1 MPRIAARKRRWP
13 AKRTR
18 PRLTHPRR
26 SSIRASALSLAGHPA
41 ERGNPASRTLG
52 VSYLAC
58 ASIGEKSR
66 GGGRLFLSSIEQ
78 APRLVDYKGSLDQ
91 TPLLSLLQSMQAQRA
106 TGTLQVRSGGEA
118 FSLFFLFGHLFHAY
132 GNGSQ
137 GEEAVF
143 EPLAWRQGDYTFD
156 PKSKLPT
163 EETITAPTADIL
175 AEAKRRGVP
184 GADNGPVAAVRS
196 PAASTPAPAAAAP
209 AAPQV
214 SERSVVSQQ
223 PQAAP
228 QPAAEE
234 APPPTELYP
243 LPVGKLVYES
253 LKTAFVDFPKLLRSL
268 SSDRLTGYLRLTG
281 QASRGMILFYQ
292 GSLIESFY
300 DGGAV
305 VSTGR
310 TAFSLFKNDVDRG
323 EGSMDVIELSSEVVT
338 AIYQLLTAPTILQG
352 LLARFV
358 DIRALLQYLQE
369 EKIHGSLLVRAPDEM
384 GIVLLRD
391 GQLLGA
397 FTRGQPQL
405 MQDPEIVTRL
415 CADTKTRIEVKAVA
429 DLEEPASV
437 SLEEM
442 LAMTPSVAATV
453 YRPAAQQAPAASAPA
468 ASAPR
473 AQSFQPAAPP
483 PAASAEPDIDWPS
496 LMSQLNQM
504 ADNALQNRSKKVKEM
519 LGSTEHNL
527 DALDRTIDR
536 ISQTSIM
543 FVDPARLTNLANEM
557 RQLVE
562 DQR

>member
-1 MPRIAARKRRWP
+1 
-13 AKRTR
+13 
-18 PRLTHPRR
+18 
-26 SSIRASALSLAGHPA
+26 
-41 ERGNPASRTLG
+41 
-52 VSYLAC
+52 
-58 ASIGEKSR
+58 
-66 GGGRLFLSSIEQ
+66 
-78 APRLVDYKGSLDQ
+78 
-91 TPLLSLLQSMQAQRA
+91 MQAQRA
-106 TGTLQVRSGGEA
+106 TGTLQVRNGGEA

-184 GADNGPVAAVRS
+184 GADNGPVAAIRS
-196 PAASTPAPAAAAP
+196 PAPPSPAPAP
-209 AAPQV
+209 VAPQV
-214 SERSVVSQQ
+214 SERAVVSQQ
-223 PQAAP
+223 PQVAP
-228 QPAAEE
+228 QPTAEE
-234 APPPTELYP
+234 GPPPTELYP

-268 SSDRLTGYLRLTG
+268 STDRLTGYLRLTG
-281 QASRGMILFYQ
+281 LASRGMILFYQ

-323 EGSMDVIELSSEVVT
+323 EGSMDVIELSPEVVT

-358 DIRALLQYLQE
+358 DIRALLEYLQE
-369 EKIHGSLLVRAPDEM
+369 EKIHGSLLVRAPEEM

-415 CADTKTRIEVKAVA
+415 CADSKTRIEVKAVA

-442 LAMTPSVAATV
+442 LAMTPSVPSTV
-453 YRPAAQQAPAASAPA
+453 YRPAPAPAQAGSAAQAPPPQRVPSYQPAPQPAQAPAAG
-468 ASAPR
+468 
-473 AQSFQPAAPP
+473 
-483 PAASAEPDIDWPS
+483 EPDVDWPS

-519 LGSTEHNL
+519 LGSTEHNV

-557 RQLVE
+557 RQLLE
-562 DQR
+562 EQR

>member
-1 MPRIAARKRRWP
+1 
-13 AKRTR
+13 
-18 PRLTHPRR
+18 
-26 SSIRASALSLAGHPA
+26 
-41 ERGNPASRTLG
+41 
-52 VSYLAC
+52 
-58 ASIGEKSR
+58 
-66 GGGRLFLSSIEQ
+66 
-78 APRLVDYKGSLDQ
+78 
-91 TPLLSLLQSMQAQRA
+91 MQAQRA

-196 PAASTPAPAAAAP
+196 PAPSTPAPAAAAP
-209 AAPQV
+209 TPQV

-223 PQAAP
+223 PQPAP
-228 QPAAEE
+228 QPAPEE
-234 APPPTELYP
+234 AAPPTELYP

-323 EGSMDVIELSSEVVT
+323 EGSMDVIELTAEVVT

-415 CADTKTRIEVKAVA
+415 CADSKTRIEVKAVA

-442 LAMTPSVAATV
+442 LAMTPSVPATV
-453 YRPAAQQAPAASAPA
+453 YRPAPAQPSTAAAATMAPAPRVQPHPPA
-468 ASAPR
+468 AA
-473 AQSFQPAAPP
+473 AAAPP
-483 PAASAEPDIDWPS
+483 SAEPDIDWPS
-496 LMSQLNQM
+496 LTSQLNQM
-504 ADNALQNRSKKVKEM
+504 ADSALQSRSKKVKEM
-519 LGSTEHNL
+519 LSSTEHNV

-557 RQLVE
+557 RQLLE
-562 DQR
+562 EQR

>member
-1 MPRIAARKRRWP
+1 
-13 AKRTR
+13 
-18 PRLTHPRR
+18 
-26 SSIRASALSLAGHPA
+26 
-41 ERGNPASRTLG
+41 
-52 VSYLAC
+52 V
-58 ASIGEKSR
+58 
-66 GGGRLFLSSIEQ
+66 SSIEQ
-78 APRLVDYKGSLDQ
+78 APRLVDYKGSLDS

-106 TGTLQVRSGGEA
+106 TGTLQVRNGGEA

-132 GNGSQ
+132 GDGSQ

-184 GADNGPVAAVRS
+184 GADNNGPVAAAR
-196 PAASTPAPAAAAP
+196 PAPAPPAAAP
-209 AAPQV
+209 PAPQV
-214 SERSVVSQQ
+214 SERPVVSQQ
-223 PQAAP
+223 S
-228 QPAAEE
+228 QPLP
-234 APPPTELYP
+234 APPPQATPDEGPPATELYP

-323 EGSMDVIELSSEVVT
+323 EGSMDVIELTSEVVT

-405 MQDPEIVTRL
+405 VQDPEIVTRL
-415 CADTKTRIEVKAVA
+415 CADSKTRIEVKAVA

-453 YRPAAQQAPAASAPA
+453 YRPAAPQAPAAPAATPAAAPQRTQNYPPAQQAAPA
-468 ASAPR
+468 AN
-473 AQSFQPAAPP
+473 
-483 PAASAEPDIDWPS
+483 EPDIDWPS

-519 LGSTEHNL
+519 LGSTDHTL
-527 DALDRTIDR
+527 DGLDRTIDR

-557 RQLVE
+557 RQLLE
-562 DQR
+562 EQR

>member
-1 MPRIAARKRRWP
+1 MS
-13 AKRTR
+13 T
-18 PRLTHPRR
+18 
-26 SSIRASALSLAGHPA
+26 
-41 ERGNPASRTLG
+41 
-52 VSYLAC
+52 
-58 ASIGEKSR
+58 
-66 GGGRLFLSSIEQ
+66 IEQ
-78 APRLVDYKGSLDQ
+78 APGLLDNRGTLNQ
-91 TPLLSLLQSMQAQRA
+91 TPLLTLLQSKQAQRA
-106 TGTLQVRSGGEA
+106 TGTLQVRNGGEA
-118 FSLFFLFGHLFHAY
+118 YSLFFLFGHLFHAY

-143 EPLAWRQGDYTFD
+143 TPLSWRQGDYSFD

-184 GADNGPVAAVRS
+184 GADNGPG
-196 PAASTPAPAAAAP
+196 PAREAPAQTQAAAP
-209 AAPQV
+209 APPPPPQPQV
-214 SERSVVSQQ
+214 SARPVVSQ
-223 PQAAP
+223 
-228 QPAAEE
+228 PAA
-234 APPPTELYP
+234 AQPPPAPEDGPPATELYP

-281 QASRGMILFYQ
+281 LASRGMILFYQ

-323 EGSMDVIELSSEVVT
+323 EGSMDVIELTAEVVT

-369 EKIHGSLLVRAPDEM
+369 EKIHGSLLVRAPEEM

-405 MQDPEIVTRL
+405 VQDPEVVTRL
-415 CADTKTRIEVKAVA
+415 CADSKTRIEVKAVA

-442 LAMTPSVAATV
+442 LAMTPSVASTV
-453 YRPAAQQAPAASAPA
+453 YRPAPQPPQSGGPAAQPA
-468 ASAPR
+468 APQRVPAYQPAP
-473 AQSFQPAAPP
+473 QPAAPP
-483 PAASAEPDIDWPS
+483 AAGEPDIDWNS

-519 LGSTEHNL
+519 LASTDHSV
-527 DALDRTIDR
+527 DSLDRTIDR

-557 RQLVE
+557 RQLLE
-562 DQR
+562 EQR